1 MCPYLGPVTCD
12 HALPIEV
19 LSLRLL
25 ASHADFL
32 RRSSRNHSSVTNPQR
47 TSALEAICLS
57 FSAKKHKTC
66 NCWSQVYRAVH
77 YKLEKTTNIFRHAI
91 SGWRCKV
98 FSLATTSA
106 ACQQAVPFPVAGEAS
121 CVRTRVCRKWQG
133 LSTPPPP
140 PPPPSS
146 LSLPFVCR
154 SLVRLKRRYIPTNWR
169 PCCRKPHQL

>member
-57 FSAKKHKTC
+57 FSAKKHKTS
-66 NCWSQVYRAVH
+66 NCWSQVYRAVQAWENNQH
-77 YKLEKTTNIFRHAI
+77 FPTCHFRVTLQ
-91 SGWRCKV
+91 SV
-98 FSLATTSA
+98 FSGYNFSGL
-106 ACQQAVPFPVAGEAS
+106 PAS
-121 CVRTRVCRKWQG
+121 SSISSSRWSQLRENTRVSKVARPFY
-133 LSTPPPP
+133 PPPP
-140 PPPPSS
+140 FLALASFRV
-146 LSLPFVCR
+146 PFAR
-154 SLVRLKRRYIPTNWR
+154 SVKATIYT
-169 PCCRKPHQL
+169 HQLKTLL